1 MSEHSATR
9 PPAPDPTPNRQ
20 PDPSNRNSAR
30 LGTEH
35 AREPWY
41 QRFGDTCR
49 ELFFPSM
56 LPPLA
61 VTARPVRVAE
71 LLSRDPHRGP
81 SQLVSLALHVGV
93 VALLFTV
100 GSSTQVQQAVKSF
113 VPVVAPYLPQDLLRP
128 TPQRDTLAGGG
139 GGTHN
144 PLPASLGHLPRV
156 APRQFVPP
164 SAEPNNPAPR
174 LIMEATILAA
184 PDAQLPKVDL
194 PNMGDPFSKATI
206 PSGGPG
212 SNGGIGPGDRGGVGP
227 GHGPG
232 NGPGPDPFGSGVARV
247 GVGGVSAPVPIFR
260 VEPEY
265 SEEARKAKYQG
276 AVRLS
281 IIVDEVGRTVDVKVI
296 RQLGMGLD
304 EKAMEAVRKWR
315 FKPGMKNGRAIP
327 VEAQI
332 IVNFQLL

>member
-1 MSEHSATR
+1 MSEH
-9 PPAPDPTPNRQ
+9 PAIRLPDPDPTANQQ
-20 PDPSNRNSAR
+20 PLSPKPASRAP
-30 LGTEH
+30 LTKH
-35 AREPWY
+35 APEPWY
-41 QRFGDTCR
+41 QRFGATCR

-61 VTARPVRVAE
+61 VTARPVEVAE
-71 LLSRDPHRGP
+71 PYSGDPLRGP
-81 SQLVSLALHVGV
+81 SQLLSFALHVGV
-93 VALLFTV
+93 VALLFTA
-100 GSSTQVQQAVKSF
+100 GSSPQVQQAVKSF
-113 VPVVAPYLPQDLLRP
+113 VPVVAPYWPRELMPRS
-128 TPQRDTLAGGG
+128 PQRDSLAGGG
-139 GGTHN
+139 GGTHS
-144 PLPASLGHLPRV
+144 PLPESVGRLPRV

-164 SAEPNNPAPR
+164 SVDHNNPAPR

-194 PNMGDPFSKATI
+194 PNFGDPFSKATI

-212 SNGGIGPGDRGGVGP
+212 SNGGIGSGDRGGVGP
-227 GHGPG
+227 GRGPG
-232 NGPGPDPFGSGVARV
+232 AGPGSDPFGSVSYAGH
-247 GVGGVSAPVPIFR
+247 GGVTAPVPIFR

-276 AVRLS
+276 AVRLA
-281 IIVDEVGRTVDVKVI
+281 IIVDELGRTAAVRVI
-296 RQLGMGLD
+296 GPLGMGLD

-315 FKPGMKNGRAIP
+315 FKPGTKNGRAIP